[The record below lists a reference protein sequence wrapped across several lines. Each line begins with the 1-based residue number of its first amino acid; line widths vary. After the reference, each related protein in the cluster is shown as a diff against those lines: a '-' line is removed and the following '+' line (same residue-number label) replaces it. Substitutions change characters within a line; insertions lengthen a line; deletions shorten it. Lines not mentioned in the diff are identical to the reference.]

1 MTNKFTLQ
9 ESPNFVG
16 AYIVVN
22 NETGEATPCRD
33 LRNALA
39 HIKDQE
45 SPQSVVVTEPK
56 QMTLEEFFGCLTG
69 GMGYTPAITWT
80 LTGRVERV
88 HNWATARSIAQDFP
102 KKQY

>member
-1 MTNKFTLQ
+1 MTNKFTIQ
-9 ESPNFVG
+9 TSPNFVG

-45 SPQSVVVTEPK
+45 NPQSVVVSEPK
-56 QMTLEEFFGCLTG
+56 QITLEESCSDMHIYLNVLNN
-69 GMGYTPAITWT
+69 YRN
-80 LTGRVERV
+80 L
-88 HNWATARSIAQDFP
+88 
-102 KKQY
+102 K